1 MNLKALIAITML
13 DLHSSFRHEL
23 KSINHVLDVGT
34 PFSIF
39 EAYAVSYKAFIDF
52 IKFGWGSALIDPE
65 FKQKKAL
72 CDQLGIRTLLGGTFF
87 EYMVYHHG
95 FKAFVEK
102 INEFSLDCVELSRGT
117 IELSDHQYAEY
128 IRTLSTD
135 FYVMSEVGRKS
146 PDPALDLSPAQ
157 WLAHSELSVEAG
169 ASLVILES
177 RESGCSGYV
186 SSSGDVNAVVIDSIV
201 RSVPVESLLFEAP
214 IKSVQ
219 TFLIKRYGVGVHL
232 GNLALSDVLAVQSL
246 RYGLRSDTLLATT
259 PSF

>member
-1 MNLKALIAITML
+1 MSELY
-13 DLHSSFRHEL
+13 SSFRHER

-34 PFSIF
+34 PLSIF
-39 EAYAVSYKAFIDF
+39 EAYAGSYRAFIDY

-65 FKQKKAL
+65 FKQKKEL

-95 FKAFVEK
+95 FDAFVEK
-102 INEFSLDCVELSRGT
+102 INDFALDCVELSRGT
-117 IELSDHQYAEY
+117 IVLEDHQYAEY

-146 PDPALDLSPAQ
+146 SDPTHALSPAQ
-157 WLAHSELSVEAG
+157 WLAHCELSVEAG

-177 RESGCSGYV
+177 RESGLSGYV

-219 TFLIKRYGVGVHL
+219 TFLIKRYGAGVNL
-232 GNLALSDVLAVQSL
+232 GNLALPDVLAVQSL
-246 RYGLRSDTLLATT
+246 RYGLRSDTLLATS
-259 PSF
+259 PIF

>member
-1 MNLKALIAITML
+1 MP
-13 DLHSSFRHEL
+13 DPHSSLLHERT
-23 KSINHVLDVGT
+23 SINHVLDVGT
-34 PFSIF
+34 PLSIF
-39 EAYAVSYKAFIDF
+39 EAYTGSYKAFIDY

-65 FKQKKAL
+65 FKQKKEI

-87 EYMVYHHG
+87 EYMVHHHG
-95 FKAFVEK
+95 FEAFVEQIK
-102 INEFSLDCVELSRGT
+102 GFGLDCVELSRGT
-117 IELSDHQYAEY
+117 IELDDQLYAEY

-146 PDPALDLSPAQ
+146 SDPALALSPAQ
-157 WLAHSELSVEAG
+157 WLAHCELSVEAG

-177 RESGCSGYV
+177 RESGRSGYV

-201 RSVPVESLLFEAP
+201 RSLPVESLLFEAP

-219 TFLIKRYGVGVHL
+219 TFLIKRYGAGVNL

-246 RYGLRSDTLLATT
+246 RYGLRSDTLLAIT